1 MKNGFFSLAGLRRLR
16 VMTWKELLQLFRDT
30 ALTVFFLYSFTGDIY
45 IAASGVSM
53 QLKNAAIA
61 TLDGD
66 RSDASRELLSRFQPP
81 YFRPIG
87 ELAAARDSITLLDD
101 AGAMAVLDIPPRF
114 QERLQR
120 GEQVSVQLQ
129 VDTTN
134 SVLGFLASS
143 YGAQIVGKYGLEA
156 ATRREGLGGIAGP
169 VLQADTRIWY
179 NPNQNDAWFMGISEL
194 LTVVTLFA
202 ILLPA
207 AAMVR
212 EKERGTIEQLMVT
225 PLSAFQ
231 ILFPKVIAMTLVIL
245 GGSAIALFGILGP
258 VFHVPMRGSLLTFF
272 LITALYVFTT
282 AGLGLLAA
290 TVARNLAQVGMLTVV
305 ILMPMLL
312 LSGAWTPPEAMPDWM
327 RILAYISPLHYFLDA
342 AYGILLK
349 GAGMDLLWD
358 SVLAMAT
365 LGVCVFALGMGRFGR
380 QFG

>member
-30 ALTVFFLYSFTGDIY
+30 ALMVFFLYSFTGDIY

-156 ATRREGLGGIAGP
+156 ATRREGTGGIAGP